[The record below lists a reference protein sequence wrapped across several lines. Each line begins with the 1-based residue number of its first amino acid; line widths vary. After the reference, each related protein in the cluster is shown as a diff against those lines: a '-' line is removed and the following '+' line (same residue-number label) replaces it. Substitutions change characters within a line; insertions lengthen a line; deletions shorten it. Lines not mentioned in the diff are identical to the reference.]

1 MKSNFEIKINK
12 EIRDY
17 TESIL
22 LGLSLCQTIFSIPA
36 CAIMCGLYFLFKE
49 RFGTEVTSWL
59 CMLGAAP
66 FAALGFIKFQ
76 GMYTEDIVKMVISSF
91 ALSTRNLI
99 NAPFN
104 LYYETLEPFIN
115 QSRKESIVHDK
126 KLRKIEKA
134 QQRKTRVPR
143 TVQDTIPVDTIYK
156 DGIFRS
162 GNKYTKS
169 YRFLD
174 INYKIVSGEDKNNL
188 FLSYSDLLN
197 SFDSSVMTKITIS

>member
-1 MKSNFEIKINK
+1 MRILMMKSNFEIKINK

-22 LGLSLCQTIFSIPA
+22 LGLSLRQTIFSILA
-36 CAIMCGLYFLFKE
+36 CGLYFLFKE

-76 GMYTEDIVKMVISSF
+76 GMYTEDIVKMAISSF
-91 ALSTRNLI
+91 VLSTRNLI
-99 NAPFN
+99 NVPFN
-104 LYYETLEPFIN
+104 LYYEILEPFIN

-134 QQRKTRVPR
+134 QQRK
-143 TVQDTIPVDTIYK
+143 
-156 DGIFRS
+156 
-162 GNKYTKS
+162 NKS
-169 YRFLD
+169 A
-174 INYKIVSGEDKNNL
+174 
-188 FLSYSDLLN
+188 
-197 SFDSSVMTKITIS
+197 